1 LFPGRIGYIP
11 GVSACARVL
20 VAVALLCLVVSPP
33 QARAADAS
41 TAWMTNPQHDGELTD
56 SPLRP
61 PLAVR
66 WDLRLGTV
74 TSNVVVADGR
84 VIFVRTD
91 ATNAPQLTALD
102 AASGAHLW
110 SVATPAARIAYD
122 GGRVFA
128 TQGTG
133 VAAFSA
139 QTGARLWTSDL
150 QADYGVPHLVADG
163 GTVYAL
169 VDEPGSRVAAL
180 RATDG
185 GEVWRSPSLSSGE
198 SSPALDTDRVYIGFG
213 GGQTY
218 ALSRATGQVLWHHDT
233 CCSGGGGTSVVI
245 HGGRLYAEAWTFKVL
260 DPATGQMI
268 GTYVDHNGTDY
279 SQPVFAGTLGIFRP
293 AGGLLAAGPDG
304 TTRWSFAAP
313 AQRPITAGGHAYTV
327 VGEFGIDDPAA
338 VVALD
343 LGSGAPVWCADLG
356 IRPYPDGHAGPVSGG
371 NGLIVVPVDDRLV
384 AYGNGGT
391 GSACGAT
398 GSAPPVA
405 GGGGTSRSRGSAV
418 EVASPGATGPRVTL
432 RAARTRL
439 ILGERTR
446 LTGAVTRV
454 KRAGGLHVRIEADD
468 HPFGRFRT
476 LVRVRTRRDGT
487 YAALLEPAKN
497 VRLRAVLERARPA
510 VRTASL
516 TVWTDLPIKIRRLDA
531 GSPRPRVRVTLLAP
545 RRAGIRHRRVV
556 FYLATAGDASWQR
569 IDSVRWRRR
578 SRLALTATATY
589 PAGRLGTSDRV
600 LVCTREPRPDAFGE
614 PVARDRDCGAP
625 QLPRTPR

>member
-1 LFPGRIGYIP
+1 
-11 GVSACARVL
+11 
-20 VAVALLCLVVSPP
+20 
-33 QARAADAS
+33 
-41 TAWMTNPQHDGELTD
+41 MTNPQHDGELTG

-66 WDLRLGTV
+66 WDVRLGAV

-110 SVATPAARIAYD
+110 SVATPATRIAYD

-139 QTGARLWTSDL
+139 QTGARLWTRDL

-169 VDEPGSRVAAL
+169 VDEPGSSVAAL

-185 GEVWRSPSLSSGE
+185 AEIWRSPSLSSGE
-198 SSPALDTDRVYIGFG
+198 SSPALDAQRVYVGFG

-233 CCSGGGGTSVVI
+233 CCSGGGGTTVVV
-245 HGGRLYAEAWTFKVL
+245 HGGFVYAEAWTFKVL
-260 DPATGQMI
+260 DPATGQMV
-268 GTYVDHNGTDY
+268 GSYVDQNGSDY
-279 SQPVFAGTLGIFRP
+279 SQPAFAGTLGIFRP

-338 VVALD
+338 IVALD
-343 LGSGAPVWCADLG
+343 LGSGAPAWCADLG
-356 IRPYPDGHAGPVSGG
+356 IRPYPEGHAGPVSGG

-391 GSACGAT
+391 GSSCGGG
-398 GSAPPVA
+398 GSAPPA
-405 GGGGTSRSRGSAV
+405 PGGPGAPGARGSAV
-418 EVASPGATGPRVTL
+418 EVASPGATGPRLTL

-439 ILGERTR
+439 VLGERTR

-454 KRAGGLHVRIEADD
+454 KHPGGLRVRIEADD

-476 LVRVRTRRDGT
+476 LTRVRTRRDGT
-487 YAALLEPAKN
+487 YSALLKPAKN
-497 VRLRAVLERARPA
+497 VRLRAVLERRRPL
-510 VRTASL
+510 VRTPSL
-516 TVWTDLPIKIRRLDA
+516 TVWTELPITIRRLGA
-531 GSPRPRVRVTLLAP
+531 GSARPRVAVTLLAP
-545 RRAGIRHRRVV
+545 RQAGIRHRRVV
-556 FYLATAGDASWQR
+556 FYLAAAGDATWQR
-569 IDSVRWRRR
+569 MGAVRWSRRG
-578 SRLALTATATY
+578 RLGLTATKLY

-614 PVARDRDCGAP
+614 PVPGDRDCGVP
-625 QLPRTPR
+625 QLPRTPG